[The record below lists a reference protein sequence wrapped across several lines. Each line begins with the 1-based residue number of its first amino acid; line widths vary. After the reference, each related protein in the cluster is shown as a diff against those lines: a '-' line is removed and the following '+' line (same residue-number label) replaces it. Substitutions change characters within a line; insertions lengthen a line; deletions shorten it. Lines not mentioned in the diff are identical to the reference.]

1 MKIILTAFSL
11 IFIYSNIY
19 GQTDTLFMRQW
30 DETQKTIKYIE
41 ELTTVVKKQKYS
53 FRRRVTKMKYF
64 SSENKAIKHNVKIK
78 YRNGNVIARHF
89 YKLNYLC
96 EIRVVTINDK
106 PVLIKRKSEIN
117 PLFSFIYLGDSKWN
131 WIYSKETT
139 MDPIYYQ
146 KIINSWY

>member
-1 MKIILTAFSL
+1 MKTIWIASFL
-11 IFIYSNIY
+11 IFTYTNIR
-19 GQTDTLFMRQW
+19 GQTDTLFIRQW

-41 ELTTVVKKQKYS
+41 GLTTVVKKQKYS
-53 FRRRVTKMKYF
+53 FRRRVTKMKFF
-64 SSENKAIKHNVKIK
+64 SSENKTIKHNVKIK

-106 PVLIKRKSEIN
+106 PVLIKRKGEFN
-117 PLFSFIYLGDSKWN
+117 PLFSFTYLGNSKWN

-146 KIINSWY
+146 KIIDNWH